1 LDRKLTV
8 IIVGEI
14 PVKNKKRIH
23 PLRSG
28 LIVGAGAFF
37 LSIVFNLGSQFI
49 LDFVGST
56 VLKFVLLVIIILI
69 GVFFDIIGV
78 AAAAATEGP
87 VHAQAATRKFGA
99 KQAFKVVRNADRVS
113 SFCNDVVGDI
123 CGILSGAIAAAIVF
137 ELISKSSGTE
147 ELVASTL
154 LTALVA
160 GLTVGGKAAG
170 KSMAIAHANDIVLR
184 VGMLLAVV
192 ENTTGIYLFGG
203 GGKKKGRKR

>member
-1 LDRKLTV
+1 MKGKRKS
-8 IIVGEI
+8 
-14 PVKNKKRIH
+14 H

-28 LIVGAGAFF
+28 LIVGTGALF

-49 LDFVGST
+49 LEFVAST
-56 VLKFVLLVIIILI
+56 ALKFVLLVIIILI

-87 VHAQAATRKFGA
+87 CHAQAATRKFGA
-99 KQAFKVVRNADRVS
+99 KQAFKVVRNADKVS

-137 ELISKSSGTE
+137 ELITKSSGVE

-154 LTALVA
+154 LTAVVA

-170 KSMAIAHANDIVLR
+170 KSMAIEHANDIVLR
-184 VGMLLAVV
+184 VGMLMAVV

-203 GGKKKGRKR
+203 NGRKKGRKK